1 MNYLITYLLSGC
13 LLGLF
18 AGVSPGPLLALVVSE
33 TLQNGRRAG
42 LLVSV
47 APLITDLPI
56 IVASLYVLSRLSDME
71 PVLGVISLF
80 GACFL
85 GYMAYGNLTVAGPVY
100 VDGSSAPPTLGKGI
114 LVNVLSPHPYLFW
127 ISVGGPIVIKASSSG
142 YLHAGAY
149 VAGFYVFLVGSK
161 VAVACLV
168 DRSRG
173 LLSGK
178 RYTVLVKV
186 LGGVLLVFAALF
198 VREGLVLLDIIQ
210 GI

>member
-100 VDGSSAPPTLGKGI
+100 V
-114 LVNVLSPHPYLFW
+114 NVLSPHPYLFW